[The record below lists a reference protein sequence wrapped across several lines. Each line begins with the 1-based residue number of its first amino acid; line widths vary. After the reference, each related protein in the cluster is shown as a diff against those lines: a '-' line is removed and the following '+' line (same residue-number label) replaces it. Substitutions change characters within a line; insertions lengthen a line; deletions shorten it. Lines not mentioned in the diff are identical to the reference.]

1 VTGTPVLDLD
11 AAITRYEV
19 RWQDKAYELRNHKE
33 LSIIELQHLSGYQQD
48 LASLGDLD
56 TPEAAQKY
64 SETFQSIAA
73 MLVVDSPEEGFPDQA
88 CAAILSF
95 WEEQLPDPPAPQP
108 RQPTDRQK
116 KKSTGAR
123 SSRASK
129 PSTAATRG
137 AGSNS
142 RSTR

>member
-1 VTGTPVLDLD
+1 MTGTPVLDLD

-19 RWQDKAYELRNHKE
+19 KWQDKAYELRNHKE
-33 LSIIELQHLSGYQQD
+33 LSIIELQHLSGYQKD

-73 MLVVDSPEEGFPDQA
+73 MLVVDSPEKGFPDQA
-88 CAAILSF
+88 CAAILAF
-95 WEEQLPDPPAPQP
+95 WEDQLPDPPAPQP
-108 RQPTDRQK
+108 RQPMDRQ
-116 KKSTGAR
+116 KKSTGAK
-123 SSRASK
+123 SSPGSK
-129 PSTAATRG
+129 RSTAATRG
-137 AGSNS
+137 AGSSS